1 MTTILAPR
9 PAKQVPHQM
18 RGFCEGGHGQA
29 PGKCYDDHGR
39 GKGTCYGARP
49 GLNLGRGNG
58 HVVGSE
64 GLFDPG
70 KAMGLPPAA
79 GAQAVPER

>member
-9 PAKQVPHQM
+9 PAKQIPHQM
-18 RGFCEGGHGQA
+18 CGFCEGGHGQA

-49 GLNLGRGNG
+49 GL
-58 HVVGSE
+58 
-64 GLFDPG
+64 
-70 KAMGLPPAA
+70 
-79 GAQAVPER
+79 